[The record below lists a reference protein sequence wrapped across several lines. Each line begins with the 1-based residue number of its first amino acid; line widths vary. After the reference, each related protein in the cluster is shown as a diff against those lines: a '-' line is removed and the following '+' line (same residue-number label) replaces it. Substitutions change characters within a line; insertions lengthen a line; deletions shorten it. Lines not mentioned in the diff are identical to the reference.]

1 MKFEATIYITNY
13 FHSDSLA
20 FHPILTSKK
29 IQFGARLSKRKAQ
42 LQGKNQIQ
50 IIVVQSIKKLIIP
63 ILGEL
68 FENKQ

>member
-1 MKFEATIYITNY
+1 MKFEATISLTNY

-42 LQGKNQIQ
+42 LQGKKSNT
-50 IIVVQSIKKLIIP
+50 
-63 ILGEL
+63 
-68 FENKQ
+68 N